1 MNDTPPEIAK
11 IVRDRY
17 MQMDGEKRFMIGIQ
31 MFETAKVI
39 ALSSFPRN
47 IPEDEK
53 RRLLCER
60 FYKDIATKVFP
71 KK

>member
-11 IVRDRY
+11 IVRNRY

-31 MFETAKVI
+31 TFETAKMI

-47 IPEDEK
+47 ISEDEK
-53 RRLLCER
+53 RRLLCDR
-60 FYKDIATKVFP
+60 FYKDIATEVFP